1 MEIRQV
7 MYFVSVVESGSISR
21 AAEALGIAQPAL
33 SAQMGNLEQQVGCQL
48 LSRSSRGATPT
59 TAGEEFYRRAK
70 VLLKQVDSLQRIG
83 SELSATPAGHVVVG
97 APTSAANMIA
107 VPLLRALKE
116 RFPDITLSLIESP
129 SAYLG
134 DLLLSGRL
142 DVTLLFDENLAKGMS
157 SEPLLV
163 EDLFVVGIPTDAD
176 ELPLLAL
183 DGHRLV
189 MPAHPNSIRR
199 LLDRACA
206 DSGIRIDTIADVTS
220 PSTMLQLA
228 HAGIAAT
235 ILPWSVIGAN
245 GGSIEGLPVARLV
258 GPGLARR
265 VSIAISS
272 ESPQSPALLA
282 VRELIKRTVQRLV
295 SDHVWKGADLA
306 ANMIEE
312 TAPRWTQLQT
322 AR

>member
-21 AAEALGIAQPAL
+21 AAESLGIAQPAL
-33 SAQMGNLEQQVGCQL
+33 SAQMASLEQQVGCQL

-59 TAGEEFYRRAK
+59 SAGEEFYRRAK
-70 VLLKQVDSLQRIG
+70 VLLKQADSLKRIG
-83 SELSATPAGHVVVG
+83 SELSAKPAGHVVVG
-97 APTSAANMIA
+97 VPASAANMIA
-107 VPLLRALKE
+107 VPLLRDLKE
-116 RFPDITLSLIESP
+116 RYPDIVISLIESP

-142 DVTLLFDENLAKGMS
+142 DVTLLFDENLGKGMA

-206 DSGIRIDTIADVTS
+206 DSGIKIETIADVTS

-235 ILPWSVIGAN
+235 ILPWSVIGA

-272 ESPQSPALLA
+272 EAPQSPALLA
-282 VRELIKRTVQRLV
+282 VRELIKSTVRRLV
-295 SDHVWKGADLA
+295 GDRVWKGADLA
-306 ANMIEE
+306 SNRIEE
-312 TAPRWTQLQT
+312 PAPRWTQLQ
-322 AR
+322 ANR

>member
-21 AAEALGIAQPAL
+21 AAEALRIAQPAL

-107 VPLLRALKE
+107 VPLLHALKA
-116 RFPDITLSLIESP
+116 RYPDITISLIESP

-142 DVTLLFDENLAKGMS
+142 DVTLLFDENLCKGMS

-189 MPAHPNSIRR
+189 MPAQPNSIRR

-206 DSGIRIDTIADVTS
+206 DSGVRIETIADVSS
-220 PSTMLQLA
+220 PATMLQLA

-245 GGSIEGLPVARLV
+245 GRIEGLPVARLV

-265 VSIAISS
+265 VSIAVSS

-282 VRELIKRTVQRLV
+282 VRELMKRTVRRLV
-295 SDHVWKGADLA
+295 GDGVWKGADLA
-306 ANMIEE
+306 AGLTEE
-312 TAPRWTQLQT
+312 EAPRWTQLQT
-322 AR
+322 SR